1 MSVLDYETWTGSD
14 VALTLSPPQYMME
27 FCKVVL
33 TFASVDEILWSGH
46 SNETTSAVLSHGN
59 IVFQHF
65 TK

>member
-1 MSVLDYETWTGSD
+1 MGVLDYETWTVSD

-27 FCKVVL
+27 FCEVVL
-33 TFASVDEILWSGH
+33 TFASVDEILCSGH
-46 SNETTSAVLSHGN
+46 SNETSSAVLSHGN